1 MFALT
6 SALVVTRDQPGPPCI
21 LLRNLLAGGV
31 PPALFEALLFPIE
44 VVKVRLQTTP
54 AASQRGVLATAR
66 QLWRDEGARALWSA
80 GVVAG
85 CMRGLCYQGLRLG
98 LFPPLKALL
107 FSMLDSQH
115 DTNSLLAR
123 VFAGCATGC
132 LGAFLTSPL
141 DLVKVCMTS
150 LYLQANPFES
160 MNNVICLT
168 HGKLLSIYFV
178 GPNDGGSY

>member
-1 MFALT
+1 MFMLA
-6 SALVVTRDQPGPPCI
+6 SALVATRDQPGPPCI

-54 AASQRGVLATAR
+54 TAAQRGLLATAQ

-107 FSMLDSQH
+107 FSTLGSQH
-115 DTNSLLAR
+115 DANSLLAR

-141 DLVKVCMTS
+141 DLVKVCMIRWRLRCFAFS
-150 LYLQANPFES
+150 QMHSNLFELIAVL
-160 MNNVICLT
+160 NNT
-168 HGKLLSIYFV
+168 F
-178 GPNDGGSY
+178 